1 MQKKKKKEIYIYI
14 YRMEVYTTCKSKYI
28 KLINNIFLK
37 DIVDSR
43 LNCSKN
49 QFCCLMLDY
58 L

>member
-1 MQKKKKKEIYIYI
+1 
-14 YRMEVYTTCKSKYI
+14 MEVYTTCKSKYI